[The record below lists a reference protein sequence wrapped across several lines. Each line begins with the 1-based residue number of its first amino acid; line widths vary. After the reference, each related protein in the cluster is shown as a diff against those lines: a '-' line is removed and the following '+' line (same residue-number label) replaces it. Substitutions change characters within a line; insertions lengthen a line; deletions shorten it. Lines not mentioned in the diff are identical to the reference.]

1 MEEIRKA
8 IESVIEKVKARGGAI
23 ICYVDADGNGK
34 NCRLFSEGKMGN
46 LAILIGAAVMS
57 DDDCRDYILKGV
69 EAAKVAMAN
78 KKKRKNVEAE
88 C

>member
-1 MEEIRKA
+1 
-8 IESVIEKVKARGGAI
+8 
-23 ICYVDADGNGK
+23 
-34 NCRLFSEGKMGN
+34 
-46 LAILIGAAVMS
+46 MS

-78 KKKRKNVEAE
+78 KKKIDNVEAK

>member
-1 MEEIRKA
+1 MEEIKRR
-8 IESVIEKVKARGGAI
+8 IEGVIEEVKARGGAV

-34 NCRLFSEGKMGN
+34 HCRLFSEGKMGN
-46 LAILIGAAVMS
+46 LATLIGAAVMS

-69 EAAKVAMAN
+69 EAAKVVMAN
-78 KKKRKNVEAE
+78 KKKKKNDKAD